1 MIYLNEINN
10 KNTFTLKQAKT
21 FLMACKGHKYEC
33 FFKLVMAY
41 GLSRMEL
48 VCLEWDDVDFDN
60 NTITIY
66 PVSKKRTN
74 QIYYKWSMKK
84 KVHLGR
90 TFPLLPNIKKL
101 LLELKEKQKANKTF
115 NKDYDSSN
123 ERYVC
128 LKSDGTRFNYNTLSR
143 NLRRIARDNNLPQIL
158 LSGLSVSLDRFVCE
172 KSKNYEYYRAW
183 TRFDCKCKKLNYY
196 KNFNFNKNK
205 RFLNAIDALLEC
217 EKQSS
222 KSEIEMWGVDE

>member
-1 MIYLNEINN
+1 MIYLNEIKN

-66 PVSKKRTN
+66 PISKKRTN

-101 LLELKEKQKANKTF
+101 LLELKEKQKENKTF

-128 LKSDGTRFNYNTLSR
+128 LKSDGARFNYNTLSR

-158 LSGLSVSLDRFVCE
+158 LSGLAGSLDSFVCE

-183 TRFDCKCKKLNYY
+183 IRFDCKCKKLNYY

-205 RFLNAIDALLEC
+205 RFLNAINDLLEC
-217 EKQSS
+217 QKQSS
-222 KSEIEMWGVDE
+222 KSEIEM